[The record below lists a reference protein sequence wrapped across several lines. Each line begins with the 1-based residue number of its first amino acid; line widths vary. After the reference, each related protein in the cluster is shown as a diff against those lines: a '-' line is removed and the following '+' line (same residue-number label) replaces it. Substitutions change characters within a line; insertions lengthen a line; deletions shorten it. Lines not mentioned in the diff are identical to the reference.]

1 MHPYFH
7 IFSLTVPAYG
17 TFMALALVVGCA
29 LAWVRLRRRGGD
41 GDTLLLVAA
50 CAVGLALLGARLLYL
65 LVSYDAARAW
75 AELRQGDFSCL
86 TAEGQVFYGGL
97 IGGIA
102 GALLG
107 FRIVKERNYGV
118 YFYAIV
124 PCIPLGQAIGRVGCL
139 FGGCCYGFPYA
150 GFGAVC
156 LAEAGVP
163 GTVFPAQ
170 LAAAAADLLL
180 CFALLLYARRRPDA
194 GVRLLYR
201 YLAGYAVL
209 RFGLEYLRG
218 DLIRGVAGGLS
229 TSQWISLAL
238 FALSVGLLIWERN
251 RKDAPGADPPG
262 AA

>member
-7 IFSLTVPAYG
+7 IFSLSIPAYG

-86 TAEGQVFYGGL
+86 TADGQVFYGGL
-97 IGGIA
+97 IGGIL

-107 FRIVKERNYGV
+107 FRLVKERNYPI
-118 YFYAIV
+118 YLYAIV

-139 FGGCCYGFPYA
+139 FGGCCYGFPYE
-150 GFGAVC
+150 GFGAVS

-170 LAAAAADLLL
+170 LVAAGADLLL
-180 CFALLLYARRRPDA
+180 FVALLYYAKRRPDA
-194 GVRLLYR
+194 GFRLLYL
-201 YLAGYAVL
+201 YLAGYAVV
-209 RFGLEYLRG
+209 RFGLEFLRG

-229 TSQWISLAL
+229 TSQWISLGMLAL
-238 FALSVGLLIWERN
+238 GVCMLVWER
-251 RKDAPGADPPG
+251 RKRPAAGA
-262 AA
+262 

>member
-7 IFSLTVPAYG
+7 IFSLRIPAYG

-97 IGGIA
+97 VGGIA
-102 GALLG
+102 GTLLG
-107 FRIVKERNYGV
+107 FRIVKERNYAI
-118 YFYAIV
+118 FLYAIV

-170 LAAAAADLLL
+170 IVAAGADLLL
-180 CFALLLYARRRPDA
+180 FLALLAYAKRRPDA
-194 GVRLLYR
+194 GFRLLYL

-209 RFGLEYLRG
+209 RFGLEFLRG

-229 TSQWISLAL
+229 TSQWISLGL
-238 FALSVGLLIWERN
+238 LVVSVGLLLWARRREGT
-251 RKDAPGADPPG
+251 PGAG
-262 AA
+262 A